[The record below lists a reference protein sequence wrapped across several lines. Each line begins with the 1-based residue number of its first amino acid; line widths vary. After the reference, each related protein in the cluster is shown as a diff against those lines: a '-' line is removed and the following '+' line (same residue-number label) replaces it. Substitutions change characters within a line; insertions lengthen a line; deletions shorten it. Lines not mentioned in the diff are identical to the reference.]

1 MVFRFE
7 DVKMLAKKRDNET
20 KKIAPVIP
28 CVTCDSNGDT
38 VDAAGDAL
46 SSLVS
51 GEPNRVWA
59 TAYNDSI
66 PFAVLNNNR
75 VPFQSN
81 LSVLVGYLEGSTER
95 EILSLNADVLD
106 LTAGW
111 DDFSPYSS
119 TTPAYVSRSS
129 FPILKT
135 TPAGT
140 LNVAVSA
147 LEYDRFGQR
156 AAVFSSSLDLS
167 GCTPAGNKILY
178 VLVYLDAVTGT
189 IASLCG
195 VSVPYNVTA
204 IPLKPDT
211 PVDGIASAY
220 VLLQSTD
227 TVIDS
232 SMIVEA
238 KRITMPNMIPG
249 MVYNYIVGSVEVPVD
264 YTYARGETHITAGQY
279 IRIAQGG
286 RMVIG

>member
-1 MVFRFE
+1 MVFKFE
-7 DVKMLAKKRDNET
+7 DVKMLAEKKDAET
-20 KKIAPVIP
+20 KKITSVIP
-28 CVTCDSNGDT
+28 CVTCDASGDT
-38 VDAAGDAL
+38 VDAVGDAL

-51 GEPNRVWA
+51 GEPNRVWV

-81 LSVLVGYLEGSTER
+81 LSVLVGHLEGSTER
-95 EILSLNADVLD
+95 EILSLNTDVLD

-111 DDFSPYSS
+111 DSFSPYSS

-147 LEYDRFGQR
+147 LEYDRFGRR
-156 AAVFSSSLDLS
+156 AVVFSSTLDLS

-178 VLVYLDAVTGT
+178 VLVYLDAVTGA

-195 VSVPYNVTA
+195 EAVPFNATA
-204 IPLKPDT
+204 TPLKPDT

-227 TVIDS
+227 TVIDT
-232 SMIVEA
+232 SMIIEA
-238 KRITMPNMIPG
+238 KRVTTPNVISG
-249 MVYNYIVGSVEVPVD
+249 MMYNYIVGSIEVPAD
-264 YTYARGETHITAGQY
+264 YTYIRGETHISAGQY
-279 IRIAQGG
+279 IRIASGG